1 MATARYRIAVE
12 GMTCEACEQHVIG
25 ALRAAGARQAAADF
39 RRGVAIATVPEG
51 LDAAGLTEAIRRAG
65 YRPTTVQRLDAPL
78 YEPDQEGDADY
89 DLAIIGSG
97 SAAFAAAIAA
107 RERGA
112 RVVMVEQGTVG
123 GTCVN
128 IGCVPSKA
136 LLRAAEIYHL
146 AGRHPFAG
154 IETRAG
160 RVDLAALVTQK
171 DELVTALRREKY
183 LDLVQAY
190 GWELR
195 RGHAEFLDE
204 RTLAVD
210 GEPLTARAYLIA
222 TGAAPSIPPIPG
234 LAESGYLTSTTALA
248 LQELPV
254 SMAVIGGNA
263 IGLELGQAFARLGT
277 RVTVLEVLDRIA
289 PFEEPEVSAALAQAL
304 TDEGMTIVTD
314 AHITRVER
322 LPGRPERR
330 IGFRINGA
338 EHRLEADEVLV
349 ATGRRPNTAGLG
361 LERAGIATD
370 HRGAVVVDAALRT
383 SNPRVWAA
391 GDVTPAPQFVYLAAY
406 QGRLAAE
413 NALGGAEQAMDLT
426 ALPRIT
432 FTSPSVAAVGLTE
445 AAARAA
451 GYTVKTSVLPL
462 HAVARAVVNRDER
475 GLFKLVAEADSG
487 RILGVHVLAENAGEV
502 IYAAELAVK
511 FKLTVQDLTDT
522 FGPYLTM
529 AEGLKLAAQAFA
541 KDVTKLSCCAA

>member
-1 MATARYRIAVE
+1 MTVRHYRISVA
-12 GMTCEACEQHVIG
+12 GMTCTDCERHVAD
-25 ALRAAGARQAAADF
+25 ALRAAGAHAAHADF
-39 RRGVAIATVPEG
+39 RRGAVTASAPEG
-51 LDAAGLTEAIRRAG
+51 VSEEQLGEAIRRAG
-65 YRPTTVQRLDAPL
+65 YRPTAVQRLDVPL
-78 YEPDQEGDADY
+78 HVPEQDDDADY

-97 SAAFAAAIAA
+97 AAAFAAAIAA

-128 IGCVPSKA
+128 VGCVPSKA
-136 LLRAAEIYHL
+136 LLRAAEVYHL
-146 AGRHPFAG
+146 AGHHPFAG

-160 RVDLAALVTQK
+160 GVDLRALVAQK
-171 DELVTALRREKY
+171 DELLATLRQEKY
-183 LDLVQAY
+183 LDLVPAY

-195 RGHAEFLDE
+195 QGHAEFLDE
-204 RTLAVD
+204 RALTVD

-222 TGAAPSIPPIPG
+222 TGAAPFIPPIAG
-234 LAESGYLTSTTALA
+234 LAESGYLTSTTALE

-289 PFEEPEVSAALAQAL
+289 PFEEPEVSAALAEAL
-304 TDEGMTIVTD
+304 AAEGMTIVTG
-314 AHITRVER
+314 ARVTHVER

-330 IGFRINGA
+330 VGFRRNGVD
-338 EHRLEADEVLV
+338 EVLEVDEVLV

-361 LERAGIATD
+361 LERAGITTD
-370 HRGAVVVDAALRT
+370 HRGAVVVDATLRT
-383 SNPRVWAA
+383 TNPRVWAA

-406 QGRLAAE
+406 QGKLAAE
-413 NALGGAEQAMDLT
+413 NALTGAGRTVDLT

-445 AAARAA
+445 AEARAA
-451 GYTVKTSVLPL
+451 GYAVRTSALPL
-462 HAVARAVVNRDER
+462 HAVTRAVVNRDER

-487 RILGVHVLAENAGEV
+487 RILGVHILAENAGDV

-511 FKLTVQDLTDT
+511 FRLTVDDLVAT
-522 FGPYLTM
+522 FGPYLTT
-529 AEGLKLAAQAFA
+529 AEGLRLAAQAFA
-541 KDVTKLSCCAA
+541 RDVSRLSCCAG